1 MFLERVIQSARLNSD
16 STGLY
21 YQNDIESIHAS
32 EKRYQNFKK
41 ESIEV
46 ALSKSPKI
54 IQREKMT
61 KSVLSM
67 WQVTIACLPK
77 YQKFQAASHVWHYWS
92 EERKTDQ
99 LRKSKEY
106 VSDVSDTFHIPA
118 NAGRIPGYQHR
129 ERNTKD
135 LDIVLDSIEKSTS
148 GNSQHCTTSSTISFC
163 DPQATA
169 EKEFELHRRTNL
181 PKLVSKCQENCGR
194 PIKVEEVLVV

>member
-1 MFLERVIQSARLNSD
+1 MHQKNATKTLKKKALRWLLAKVRKSFSAR
-16 STGLY
+16 
-21 YQNDIESIHAS
+21 
-32 EKRYQNFKK
+32 
-41 ESIEV
+41 
-46 ALSKSPKI
+46 
-54 IQREKMT
+54 KMT

-106 VSDVSDTFHIPA
+106 LSDVSDTFHIPA

-148 GNSQHCTTSSTISFC
+148 GNSQHCTTSSTISFS
-163 DPQATA
+163 DPRQPLKKSLNYIIAQI
-169 EKEFELHRRTNL
+169 
-181 PKLVSKCQENCGR
+181 C
-194 PIKVEEVLVV
+194 